1 MHRPAPRWLH
11 APTIVVAAL
20 LTATLTLAGCS
31 GDSLNPLAGSSGG
44 RSSADGGA
52 GAAAPEEAAL
62 QESGGGDTDAS
73 ATKPSDGQVGR
84 SSSPARA
91 ELEVRSI
98 IRTAELVVRTK
109 EVQAAADR
117 TESLVTATE
126 GYVANQQSSMSPV
139 DLPSDTGRD
148 TEQLRSIHLD
158 VRVPVDDFDRI
169 ADEIKGLGTV
179 LADKR
184 DANDV
189 TEEVVDVESRVASQK
204 KSIQRLRSLL
214 GEAKTV
220 GEVIQVEGELATRE
234 AELESLQSRFATL
247 SSQAA
252 LSTIQITFEAPPAK
266 AAPPEEKDSGF
277 LVGLRGGWNAFVAVL
292 EGLLTAFG
300 AVLPFA
306 LTLALV
312 AGLPA
317 WLMWRVRSHRSDSA
331 PSQAETPAPTAST
344 SAS

>member
-1 MHRPAPRWLH
+1 MYRPAPRWLH

-20 LTATLTLAGCS
+20 LTATLTLVGCS
-31 GDSLNPLAGSSGG
+31 GDSLNPLADSAAEGSAG
-44 RSSADGGA
+44 GGA
-52 GAAAPEEAAL
+52 GPAAPEEAA
-62 QESGGGDTDAS
+62 QDAGGADAS
-73 ATKPSDGQVGR
+73 ARKLGENQQGGSG
-84 SSSPARA
+84 SPARA

-126 GYVANQQSSMSPV
+126 GYVASQQSSTTPS
-139 DLPSDTGRD
+139 DLPNDTGRD
-148 TEQLRSIHLD
+148 AEQLQSIHL
-158 VRVPVDDFDRI
+158 VLRVPVDDFDRI
-169 ADEIKGLGTV
+169 ADDITGLGKVRT
-179 LADKR
+179 DKR

-252 LSTIQITFEAPPAK
+252 LSTIQVTFEVPPAK
-266 AAPPEEKDSGF
+266 AAPPEEKDGGF

-292 EGLLTAFG
+292 DGLLTAFG

-312 AGLPA
+312 GLPV
-317 WLMWRVRSHRSDSA
+317 WLVWRARSRRIDSTPTQPDA
-331 PSQAETPAPTAST
+331 PAPTAST

>member
-20 LTATLTLAGCS
+20 LTAIFTLAGCS
-31 GDSLNPLAGSSGG
+31 GGSNPLAGSGAEGTSAGG
-44 RSSADGGA
+44 SAGSAALEEPAQDTA
-52 GAAAPEEAAL
+52 GA
-62 QESGGGDTDAS
+62 DAS
-73 ATKPSDGQVGR
+73 ARKLGEKKQDGSGN
-84 SSSPARA
+84 PARA

-98 IRTAELVVRTK
+98 IRTAELVVSTK
-109 EVQAAADR
+109 DVQMAADR

-126 GYVANQQSSMSPV
+126 GYVASQQSSTAPS
-139 DLPSDTGRD
+139 DLPHDTGRD
-148 TEQLRSIHLD
+148 AEHLQSIHL
-158 VRVPVDDFDRI
+158 VLRVPVDDFDRI
-169 ADEIKGLGTV
+169 ADDITGLGKV
-179 LADKR
+179 RMDKR

-204 KSIQRLRSLL
+204 KSIQRLRALL

-247 SSQAA
+247 SPQAA
-252 LSTIQITFEAPPAK
+252 LSTIQVTFEAPTVK
-266 AAPPEEKDSGF
+266 AAPPAEKDSGF

-312 AGLPA
+312 ALPV
-317 WLMWRVRSHRSDSA
+317 WLVWRARSRQPTRRADTTPTQPDA
-331 PSQAETPAPTAST
+331 PAPTAST